1 MLIVVNTNDSTA
13 VPYVPLPQKI
23 IFVVPLCF
31 SVQDFGFFDI
41 VTEP

>member
-23 IFVVPLCF
+23 IVVPLCF
-31 SVQDFGFFDI
+31 SVRDFGFFDI